1 MKSYSFLVAAMLV
14 VALLVGACGST
25 AAPAATSLPAEQPTE
40 VPASAGEP
48 VKIGAVFSLTGEL
61 ASIGV
66 PDSNGAQIA
75 VDELNAKGGILGRP
89 VELLLRDS
97 KTDPVTTST
106 AGTELVEVGK
116 VDAMI
121 GLVDSDLALA
131 LGPICQTAGIPYVS
145 SGATSPKLP
154 SQIGNTFFMVAF
166 GDNTQAAAAAE
177 YAYNELGARKVYILW
192 EKGIEY
198 TTILAEYFQT
208 RWEELAGSDSVLLV
222 DFYLQ
227 GDPNVPGQITK
238 LKGLSEQ
245 PDVLFLASEPDD
257 SGPVVKQFR
266 DAGFEQ
272 PIFGGDAYDTPLLVE
287 VAGPVTDVYYTAPG
301 LLAADA
307 GTDMGKEFYKK
318 YVDAFGHPPENAF
331 AALGYDS
338 VMVLAKAMEDAGTT
352 EGAAVIAAIEK
363 IKDMPAVAGNLSYGP
378 SLAEHT
384 PKKQVAII
392 RTVEGELTLASMYA
406 PTQVPEP

>member
-1 MKSYSFLVAAMLV
+1 MRKRALILSVMLV
-14 VALLVGACGST
+14 LVMVFTACGGGQS
-25 AAPAATSLPAEQPTE
+25 
-40 VPASAGEP
+40 ASKTI
-48 VKIGAVFSLTGEL
+48 KIGAVFSLTGEL
-61 ASIGV
+61 ASIGG
-66 PDSNGAQIA
+66 PDANGAKIA
-75 VDELNAKGGILGRP
+75 VQELNDKGGILGRP

-97 KTDPVTTST
+97 KTDPVATGT
-106 AGTELVEVGK
+106 AGTELVETQK
-116 VDAMI
+116 VVAMI

-131 LGPICQTAGIPYVS
+131 LGPVCQNAGIPYVS

-154 SQIGNTFFMVAF
+154 TQIGNTFFMAAF

-177 YAYNELGARKVYILW
+177 YSYKELGAKTAYVLW

-198 TTILAEYFQT
+198 TTILAEYFQE
-208 RWEELAGSDSVLLV
+208 RFKEMAGPDSVVLV

-238 LKGLSEQ
+238 LKGLAQQ

-266 DAGFEQ
+266 DAGFTQ

-287 VAGPVTDVYYTAPG
+287 VAGPITDVYYTAPG
-301 LLAADA
+301 LLTANGGSQLSQD
-307 GTDMGKEFYKK
+307 FYKK
-318 YVDAFGHPPENAF
+318 YTDTYGHPPENAF

-338 VMVLAKAMEDAGTT
+338 VMVLANAMKAAGTT
-352 EGAAVIAAIEK
+352 DSAKVISAIEN
-363 IKDMPAVAGNLSYGP
+363 IKNMPGVAGNLTFGP
-378 SLAEHT
+378 SLDEHT

-392 RTVEGELTLASMYA
+392 RIVNGELTLASMYA
-406 PTQVPEP
+406 PEKVPAP